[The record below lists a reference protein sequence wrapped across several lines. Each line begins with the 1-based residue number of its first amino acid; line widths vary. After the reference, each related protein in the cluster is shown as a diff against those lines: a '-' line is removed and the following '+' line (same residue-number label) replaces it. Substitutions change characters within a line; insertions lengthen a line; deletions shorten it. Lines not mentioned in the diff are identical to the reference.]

1 MHEFSIT
8 PGLKKCALANRRY
21 KEFLGKTRN
30 LSKQSEKEK
39 KRKLKL
45 AEVGEI
51 RKQRLTVQNTTSSL
65 EKDIV
70 KYSIEEE
77 EKQTIINKSKKT
89 EKTELIQK
97 NSREKSYKMSQLDE
111 SIQSLEEELRKTSDY
126 DFLLIRIS

>member
-1 MHEFSIT
+1 M
-8 PGLKKCALANRRY
+8 
-21 KEFLGKTRN
+21 
-30 LSKQSEKEK
+30 SKQSEKEK

-51 RKQRLTVQNTTSSL
+51 KKQRLTVQNTTSSL

-126 DFLLIRIS
+126 DFLVN